1 MLRRREVADALEA
14 RDVSGADA
22 LNAELAELAELE
34 RLLLDVRAGRAVEFV
49 LQGAAPLHYFV
60 TAE

>member
-1 MLRRREVADALEA
+1 MSELTVDQRRADGSLRHLLTLDGLSR
-14 RDVSGADA
+14 
-22 LNAELAELAELE
+22 AELE